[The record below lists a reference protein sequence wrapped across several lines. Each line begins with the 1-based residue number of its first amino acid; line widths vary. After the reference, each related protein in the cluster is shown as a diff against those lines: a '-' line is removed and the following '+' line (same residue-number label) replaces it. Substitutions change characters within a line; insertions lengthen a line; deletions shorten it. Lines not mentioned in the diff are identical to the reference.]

1 MLPKKE
7 NIKCQFL
14 FFNSGSTSR
23 SVLALNSSDSEVLVN
38 YKVLDLQFLF
48 PWPQESSQSNIK
60 VKRYGQNTK
69 TGQNISMTGF
79 FSSLAQ
85 TIFSFSFYVSTHL

>member
-7 NIKCQFL
+7 NKKCQFP

-23 SVLALNSSDSEVLVN
+23 LFLALEMADSEVLVN
-38 YKVLDLQFLF
+38 YKVLDLQVLF
-48 PWPQESSQSNIK
+48 PWPQESSQSNII

-69 TGQNISMTGF
+69 IG
-79 FSSLAQ
+79 
-85 TIFSFSFYVSTHL
+85 